1 MSEGGGEGKGAVTEG
16 DGEDVDG
23 EPEVTSK
30 NGNERVEGG
39 IEDGGLEV
47 GRDEGEDDD
56 RRGGE
61 EVNGRA
67 VACGEDDGKEA
78 STESDP
84 EDTFIH
90 IGDRRA
96 TCDPDAGGKACD
108 EKEKTDPSEKGTD
121 GEKAGILFLACGK
134 EKQGGEQPS
143 DPGQAEG
150 MEF

>member
-39 IEDGGLEV
+39 IKDGGLEV
-47 GRDEGEDDD
+47 RRDEGEDDD
-56 RRGGE
+56 GRGGE

-67 VACGEDDGKEA
+67 VASSEDDGKEA

-84 EDTFIH
+84 EDALVH

-96 TCDPDAGGKACD
+96 ACDTDAGGKACD
-108 EKEKTDPSEKGTD
+108 EKEKTDPSE
-121 GEKAGILFLACGK
+121 
-134 EKQGGEQPS
+134 
-143 DPGQAEG
+143 
-150 MEF
+150 